1 LGERENEA
9 RESWESAFCGEL
21 LEAGVDH
28 ATEWDTADQF
38 FARLK
43 ANGVRDVS
51 ERQVERWRGE
61 GLLPSVRQ
69 DPLKYHGSVTYYPP
83 GYCEQVLAVD
93 ALLKEKRKFE
103 HVGWELWLRRFPVDE
118 KHWRPELLKA
128 AKMLDRHLKFVR
140 SLIARDE
147 NSNSDETIFDRFAR
161 SKRSN
166 IILSWVYG
174 RLQRGPLAIVL
185 RVLLETANGQ
195 FDGFEPRTQGETRT
209 DDEIA
214 TGIKQRS
221 CDETHTLYA
230 LDLNQSDKHAILG
243 IKFKF
248 TDALPFMLH
257 DLSVALRRGTLVEA
271 LKCSELEIFN
281 ARNDVSNGLRIAAA
295 LYETMQWIYGS
306 NAFGLRMAAW
316 LAKKINRQL
325 ISMFILGWIKLRKV
339 SNNLLSS
346 GDIALLADKAEKIR
360 DQSRQMRALAQTD
373 QRFAAVFSPR
383 RVRKAFKDKLSFG
396 QFMKEIEAANR

>member
-1 LGERENEA
+1 MDRTT
-9 RESWESAFCGEL
+9 
-21 LEAGVDH
+21 
-28 ATEWDTADQF
+28 TEWDTADQF
-38 FARLK
+38 YARLE
-43 ANGVRDVS
+43 ASGVRNVS
-51 ERQVERWRGE
+51 EHQLERWRGK

-69 DPLKYHGSVTYYPP
+69 DPLDYHGSVTYYPP

-103 HVGWELWLRRFPVDE
+103 YVGRELWFRGFPVDE
-118 KHWRPELLKA
+118 KHWRPHLLKDA
-128 AKMLDRHLKFVR
+128 TKLDRHLKFLK

-147 NSNSDETIFDRFAR
+147 NSNSDKTIFDRIAR
-161 SKRSN
+161 FKVSN
-166 IILSWVYG
+166 IILSRVYG

-271 LKCSELEIFN
+271 LKCSELEIFDARDDIRN
-281 ARNDVSNGLRIAAA
+281 ALRIASA
-295 LYETMQWIYGS
+295 LYETMEWIYGP

-316 LAKKINRQL
+316 IAKKISRQL
-325 ISMFILGWIKLRKV
+325 ISMFILGWIKVRKV
-339 SNNLLSS
+339 SNNLPSS
-346 GDIALLADKAEKIR
+346 KYIALLADKADEIR
-360 DQSRQMRALAQTD
+360 DQSRQMRALAQND
-373 QRFAAVFSPR
+373 KRFASVFSPKR
-383 RVRKAFKDKLSFG
+383 LRQAFKDKVSFER
-396 QFMKEIEAANR
+396 FIKEIEAANH